1 MSAFLLFRAECEG
14 SSFNVYA
21 NELSLNTPVWR
32 EGVGMSLDDNDE
44 EIIVRSRTEY
54 VTFDDYWNKFTESE
68 FWLFFIPHVIHPMLN
83 ELVRTSLNAYPQQIS
98 SKPLSIRR
106 RANDQSLRWL
116 DVLDFLVGPIE

>member
-1 MSAFLLFRAECEG
+1 
-14 SSFNVYA
+14 
-21 NELSLNTPVWR
+21 
-32 EGVGMSLDDNDE
+32 MSLDDNDE

-54 VTFDDYWNKFTESE
+54 ATFDDYWNKFTESE